1 MGLAVAVCKD
11 GLGPVYYGFLNIVA
25 ACISFWISFGFFLA
39 LHPEGEQV
47 PCSGV
52 VAATYGPVY

>member
-25 ACISFWISFGFFLA
+25 ACISFWISFGF
-39 LHPEGEQV
+39 
-47 PCSGV
+47 S
-52 VAATYGPVY
+52 